1 MKKKANQ
8 KQNTLSQRVLHSPYG
23 TFNLAKESDR
33 RRLKKTVVELQRQ
46 TDALTRK
53 DIGDWRQAWQRAI
66 NVDNPNRQI
75 LYDTFIFRAVSSSAR
90 ALCWLVHSK

>member
-1 MKKKANQ
+1 MNKRRIQ
-8 KQNTLSQRVLHSPYG
+8 KQNTLANRVLHSPYG

-53 DIGDWRQAWQRAI
+53 DIGDWRNAWQM
-66 NVDNPNRQI
+66 
-75 LYDTFIFRAVSSSAR
+75 
-90 ALCWLVHSK
+90 